1 MMAIKPELEEDDLLS
16 TENNMGGISTS
27 SASSRRTSNAAS
39 GKSKV
44 SLFYMLLVVE
54 GPCLFHLLSQS
65 KYHCC
70 TWN

>member
-16 TENNMGGISTS
+16 TENNMGSISSTS
-27 SASSRRTSNAAS
+27 CRRTSNAAS

-54 GPCLFHLLSQS
+54 GPCLFNLLRQS
-65 KYHCC
+65 KYHYCI
-70 TWN
+70 WN

>member
-16 TENNMGGISTS
+16 TENNMGSIS

-54 GPCLFHLLSQS
+54 SPCLFNLLSQS
-65 KYHCC
+65 KYHYCI
-70 TWN
+70 WN